1 VPKCSYVFHLADII
15 VRQNVG
21 RPITM
26 RASTTKPPAFAS
38 FSRLVIVIAHLAM
51 TIFAMAMFF
60 GIVIAQPAAAQ
71 GLNFVA
77 GQSSSHPARATSFA
91 WLSSAISI
99 SPLGSPMNHS
109 DTFNGESVFRVTE
122 NFPSRNLATLVPYQE
137 TKTSFVTE
145 VHVPVAEFRLP
156 GAQLRSSNVRFGF
169 FMQTLHNSNV
179 ALGPLVATQ
188 ALHSFSQP
196 RSDSLYGV
204 GVSIPLGKQ
213 SHADS
218 SQSLPWAALQRF
230 IHDR

>member
-1 VPKCSYVFHLADII
+1 
-15 VRQNVG
+15 
-21 RPITM
+21 M

-51 TIFAMAMFF
+51 TIFAMAIFF
-60 GIVIAQPAAAQ
+60 GVAIAQPAAAQ
-71 GLNFVA
+71 GLAFVA
-77 GQSSSHPARATSFA
+77 GQSSPHPSRAASFT
-91 WLSSAISI
+91 WLSSAVSI
-99 SPLGSPMNHS
+99 SPLGLPMNHP
-109 DTFNGESVFRVTE
+109 DIFADESAFRVTE

-137 TKTSFVTE
+137 TTTSFVTE
-145 VHVPVAEFRLP
+145 VHVPVAECRLP
-156 GAQLRSSNVRFGF
+156 VAQLRGSSLRFGF

-213 SHADS
+213 SHAEI
-218 SQSLPWAALQRF
+218 SQSLPWAAIRNFL
-230 IHDR
+230 HDR